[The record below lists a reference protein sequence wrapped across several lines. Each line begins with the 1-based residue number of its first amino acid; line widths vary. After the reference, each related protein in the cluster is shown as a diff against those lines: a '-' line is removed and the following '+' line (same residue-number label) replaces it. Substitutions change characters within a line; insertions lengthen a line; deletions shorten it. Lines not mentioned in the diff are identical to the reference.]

1 MAKRIVDVKIKF
13 EQEKTAFRIINGML
27 ISDDEWERLLDS
39 IKNPFVKIRDLEKEK
54 LGEEESKDEPI

>member
-13 EQEKTAFRIINGML
+13 EQEKTAFRIINGVL

>member
-1 MAKRIVDVKIKF
+1 MAKRIVKVKIKF
-13 EQEKTAFRIINGML
+13 EQEKTAFRIINGVL

>member
-1 MAKRIVDVKIKF
+1 MAKRIVKVKIKF
-13 EQEKTAFRIINGML
+13 EQEKTAFRIINGVL

-54 LGEEESKDEPI
+54 LGEEESKDE